1 MMQKNG
7 QDNMSDDKS
16 IRVKVI
22 EVTRWAPTLL
32 SFKVT
37 RPDGFKFT
45 AGQFVRLG
53 IHGKDLQYFAQNHDA
68 KLITSE
74 TQGDEAQ
81 GHEAQGHEAQGH
93 EAQDKPTDLDG
104 YVFRP
109 YSVASSPYDEFIEFF
124 SVVIPEGEFTS
135 KVNHIQVGDSLLLNT
150 TPFGY
155 LTLARYQ
162 LPLPNDL
169 WLLATGTGLAPFL
182 SILKTI
188 DVWQQYQRIILVY
201 SARTSQ
207 ELAYQAQISSIKSI
221 YGDNGAAFVFL
232 PIVTREA
239 DYAGEKA
246 RIPNLILSGKLTEL
260 VGQKLDKERSH
271 VMLCGNPQMV
281 EDTKEALKSIGLTMN
296 RRGEGNI
303 AVENYW

>member
-53 IHGKDLQYFAQNHDA
+53 IHGKDLQYFANNRETE
-68 KLITSE
+68 LTTSE
-74 TQGDEAQ
+74 TQG
-81 GHEAQGHEAQGH
+81 HEEQDY
-93 EAQDKPTDLDG
+93 EAQDKPIDLDG
-104 YVFRP
+104 YVFRA

-207 ELAYQAQISSIKSI
+207 ELAYQAEIGSIKSI
-221 YGDNGAAFVFL
+221 YGDDGAAFVFL

-246 RIPNLILSGKLTEL
+246 RVPNLILSGKLTEL

>member
-7 QDNMSDDKS
+7 QNNMSDDKS

-53 IHGKDLQYFAQNHDA
+53 IHGKDLQYFAQNYET

-74 TQGDEAQ
+74 TQ
-81 GHEAQGHEAQGH
+81 
-93 EAQDKPTDLDG
+93 DKPIDLDG
-104 YVFRP
+104 YVFRA

-188 DVWQQYQRIILVY
+188 EVWQQYQRIILVY

-207 ELAYQAQISSIKSI
+207 ELAYQAEIGSIKSI

-239 DYAGEKA
+239 DYTGEKA
-246 RIPNLILSGKLTEL
+246 RVPNLILSGKLTEL

-281 EDTKEALKSIGLTMN
+281 EDTKEALKSLGLTMN

>member
-1 MMQKNG
+1 
-7 QDNMSDDKS
+7 MSDDKS

-53 IHGKDLQYFAQNHDA
+53 IHGKDLQYFAQNHET

-74 TQGDEAQ
+74 TQGQ
-81 GHEAQGHEAQGH
+81 
-93 EAQDKPTDLDG
+93 PIDLEG
-104 YVFRP
+104 YVFRA

-207 ELAYQAQISSIKSI
+207 ELAYQAEIGSIKSI

-232 PIVTREA
+232 PIVTREE

-246 RIPNLILSGKLTEL
+246 RVPNLIVSGKLTQL

>member
-53 IHGKDLQYFAQNHDA
+53 IHGKDLQYFAQNHET

-74 TQGDEAQ
+74 TQDYETKGQ
-81 GHEAQGHEAQGH
+81 HV
-93 EAQDKPTDLDG
+93 DLDG
-104 YVFRP
+104 YVFRA

-207 ELAYQAQISSIKSI
+207 ELAYQAEIGSIKSI
-221 YGDNGAAFVFL
+221 YGDDGAAFVFL

-246 RIPNLILSGKLTEL
+246 RVPNLIVSGKLTQL

>member
-53 IHGKDLQYFAQNHDA
+53 IHGKDLQYFAQNYET

-74 TQGDEAQ
+74 TQ
-81 GHEAQGHEAQGH
+81 
-93 EAQDKPTDLDG
+93 DKPIDLDG
-104 YVFRP
+104 YVFRA
-109 YSVASSPYDEFIEFF
+109 YSIASSPYDEFIEFF
-124 SVVIPEGEFTS
+124 SVVIPQGEFTS

-150 TPFGY
+150 MPFGY

-188 DVWQQYQRIILVY
+188 EVWQQYQRIILVY

-207 ELAYQAQISSIKSI
+207 ELAYQAEIDAIKSI

>member
-7 QDNMSDDKS
+7 QNNMSDDKS

-53 IHGKDLQYFAQNHDA
+53 IHGKDLQYFANNHET

-74 TQGDEAQ
+74 TQ
-81 GHEAQGHEAQGH
+81 
-93 EAQDKPTDLDG
+93 DKPIDLDG
-104 YVFRP
+104 YVFRA

-188 DVWQQYQRIILVY
+188 EVWQQYQRIILVY

-207 ELAYQAQISSIKSI
+207 ELAYQAEIDAIKSI

>member
-1 MMQKNG
+1 
-7 QDNMSDDKS
+7 MSDDKS

-53 IHGKDLQYFAQNHDA
+53 IHGKDLQYFAQNHET
-68 KLITSE
+68 KLTISE
-74 TQGDEAQ
+74 TQGHEEQGYEAQ
-81 GHEAQGHEAQGH
+81 GQ
-93 EAQDKPTDLDG
+93 PIDLDG
-104 YVFRP
+104 YVFRA

-124 SVVIPEGEFTS
+124 SVVIPQGEFTS
-135 KVNHIQVGDSLLLNT
+135 KVNHIQVDDSLLLNT

-207 ELAYQAQISSIKSI
+207 ELAYQAEIGSIKSI

-260 VGQKLDKERSH
+260 VGQKLDKECSH

>member
-16 IRVKVI
+16 IRVNVI

-53 IHGKDLQYFAQNHDA
+53 IHGKDLQYFAQNHET

-74 TQGDEAQ
+74 TQ
-81 GHEAQGHEAQGH
+81 
-93 EAQDKPTDLDG
+93 DKPIDLDG
-104 YVFRP
+104 YVFRA

-124 SVVIPEGEFTS
+124 SVVIPHGEFTS

-188 DVWQQYQRIILVY
+188 EVWQQYQRIILVY

-207 ELAYQAQISSIKSI
+207 ELAYQAEIGSIKSI

-239 DYAGEKA
+239 DYTGEKA
-246 RIPNLILSGKLTEL
+246 RVPNLILSGKLTQL

>member
-7 QDNMSDDKS
+7 QNNMSDDKS

-53 IHGKDLQYFAQNHDA
+53 IHGKDLQYFAQNYET

-74 TQGDEAQ
+74 TQ
-81 GHEAQGHEAQGH
+81 
-93 EAQDKPTDLDG
+93 DKPIDLDG
-104 YVFRP
+104 YVFRA

-207 ELAYQAQISSIKSI
+207 ELAYQAEIGSIKSI

-246 RIPNLILSGKLTEL
+246 RVPNLIVSGKLTEL
-260 VGQKLDKERSH
+260 VGQKLDKEHSH

>member
-53 IHGKDLQYFAQNHDA
+53 IHGKDLQYFAQNHET

-74 TQGDEAQ
+74 TQGQ
-81 GHEAQGHEAQGH
+81 
-93 EAQDKPTDLDG
+93 PIDLEG
-104 YVFRP
+104 YVFRA

-207 ELAYQAQISSIKSI
+207 ELAYQAEIGSIKSI
-221 YGDNGAAFVFL
+221 YGDDGAAFVFL

-239 DYAGEKA
+239 DYTGEKA
-246 RIPNLILSGKLTEL
+246 RVPNLILSGKLTEL
-260 VGQKLDKERSH
+260 VGQKLDKDRSH

>member
-1 MMQKNG
+1 
-7 QDNMSDDKS
+7 MSDDKS

-53 IHGKDLQYFAQNHDA
+53 IHGKDLQYFAQNHET

-74 TQGDEAQ
+74 TQDYETKGQ
-81 GHEAQGHEAQGH
+81 HV
-93 EAQDKPTDLDG
+93 DLDG
-104 YVFRP
+104 YVFRA

-124 SVVIPEGEFTS
+124 SVVIPHGEFTS

-188 DVWQQYQRIILVY
+188 EVWQQYQRIILVY

-207 ELAYQAQISSIKSI
+207 ELAYQAEIDAIKSI

>member
-1 MMQKNG
+1 
-7 QDNMSDDKS
+7 MSDDKS

-53 IHGKDLQYFAQNHDA
+53 IHGKDLQYFGQNHET

-74 TQGDEAQ
+74 TQVYEEQ
-81 GHEAQGHEAQGH
+81 GHEAQGQ
-93 EAQDKPTDLDG
+93 PIDLDG
-104 YVFRP
+104 YVFRA

-207 ELAYQAQISSIKSI
+207 ELAYQAEIGSIKSI

-246 RIPNLILSGKLTEL
+246 RIPNLILSGKLTQL

-271 VMLCGNPQMV
+271 VMVCGNPQMV

>member
-53 IHGKDLQYFAQNHDA
+53 IHGKDLQYFAQNHET

-74 TQGDEAQ
+74 TQ
-81 GHEAQGHEAQGH
+81 
-93 EAQDKPTDLDG
+93 DKPIDLDG
-104 YVFRP
+104 YVFRA

-124 SVVIPEGEFTS
+124 SVVIPHGEFTS

-188 DVWQQYQRIILVY
+188 EVWQQYQRIILVY

-207 ELAYQAQISSIKSI
+207 ELAYQAEIGSIKSI

-239 DYAGEKA
+239 DYTGEKA
-246 RIPNLILSGKLTEL
+246 RVPNLILSGKLTQL

-281 EDTKEALKSIGLTMN
+281 EDTKEALKSLGLTMN

>member
-1 MMQKNG
+1 
-7 QDNMSDDKS
+7 MSDDKS

-53 IHGKDLQYFAQNHDA
+53 IHGKDLQYFAQNPEI

-74 TQGDEAQ
+74 TQGHETQ
-81 GHEAQGHEAQGH
+81 GYEKQGQ
-93 EAQDKPTDLDG
+93 PIDLDG
-104 YVFRP
+104 YVFRA

-207 ELAYQAQISSIKSI
+207 ELAYQAEIGSIKSI

-246 RIPNLILSGKLTEL
+246 RIPNLILSGKLTQL

>member
-1 MMQKNG
+1 
-7 QDNMSDDKS
+7 MSDDKS

-53 IHGKDLQYFAQNHDA
+53 IHGKDLQYFAQNHET

-74 TQGDEAQ
+74 TQ
-81 GHEAQGHEAQGH
+81 
-93 EAQDKPTDLDG
+93 DKPIDLDG
-104 YVFRP
+104 YVFRA

-124 SVVIPEGEFTS
+124 SVVIPHGEFTS

-207 ELAYQAQISSIKSI
+207 ELAYQAEIGSIKSI

>member
-1 MMQKNG
+1 
-7 QDNMSDDKS
+7 MSDDKS

-53 IHGKDLQYFAQNHDA
+53 IHGKDLQYFAQNYET

-74 TQGDEAQ
+74 TQ
-81 GHEAQGHEAQGH
+81 
-93 EAQDKPTDLDG
+93 DKPIDLDG
-104 YVFRP
+104 YVFRA

-150 TPFGY
+150 MPFGY

-188 DVWQQYQRIILVY
+188 EVWQQYQRIILVY

-207 ELAYQAQISSIKSI
+207 ELAYQAEIDAIKSI

>member
-7 QDNMSDDKS
+7 QNNMSDDKS

-53 IHGKDLQYFAQNHDA
+53 IHGKDLQYFAQNYET

-74 TQGDEAQ
+74 TQ
-81 GHEAQGHEAQGH
+81 
-93 EAQDKPTDLDG
+93 DKPIDLDG
-104 YVFRP
+104 YVFRA

-188 DVWQQYQRIILVY
+188 EVWQQYQRIILVY

-207 ELAYQAQISSIKSI
+207 ELAYQAEIGSIKSI

-260 VGQKLDKERSH
+260 VGQKLDKARSH

>member
-53 IHGKDLQYFAQNHDA
+53 IHGKDLQYFAQNYET

-74 TQGDEAQ
+74 TQ
-81 GHEAQGHEAQGH
+81 
-93 EAQDKPTDLDG
+93 DKPIDLDG
-104 YVFRP
+104 YVFRA

-188 DVWQQYQRIILVY
+188 EVWQQYQRIILVY

-207 ELAYQAQISSIKSI
+207 ELAYQAEIDAIKSI

-281 EDTKEALKSIGLTMN
+281 EDTKEALKSLGLTMN

>member
-1 MMQKNG
+1 
-7 QDNMSDDKS
+7 MSDDKS

-74 TQGDEAQ
+74 TQGDE
-81 GHEAQGHEAQGH
+81 EQGHEAQGH
-93 EAQDKPTDLDG
+93 EAQDKPIDLDG

-246 RIPNLILSGKLTEL
+246 RIPNLIVSGKLTEL
-260 VGQKLDKERSH
+260 VGQKLDKARSH

>member
-1 MMQKNG
+1 
-7 QDNMSDDKS
+7 MSDDKS

-53 IHGKDLQYFAQNHDA
+53 IHGKDLQYFAQNHET

-74 TQGDEAQ
+74 TQGQ
-81 GHEAQGHEAQGH
+81 
-93 EAQDKPTDLDG
+93 PIDLEG
-104 YVFRP
+104 YVFRA

-207 ELAYQAQISSIKSI
+207 ELAYQAEIGSIKSI
-221 YGDNGAAFVFL
+221 YGDDGAAFVFL

-239 DYAGEKA
+239 DYTGEKA
-246 RIPNLILSGKLTEL
+246 RVPNLILSGKLTEL
-260 VGQKLDKERSH
+260 VGQKLDKDRSH

>member
-1 MMQKNG
+1 
-7 QDNMSDDKS
+7 MSDDKS

-53 IHGKDLQYFAQNHDA
+53 IHGKDLQYFAQNHET

-74 TQGDEAQ
+74 TQ
-81 GHEAQGHEAQGH
+81 
-93 EAQDKPTDLDG
+93 DKPIDLDG
-104 YVFRP
+104 YVFRA

-188 DVWQQYQRIILVY
+188 EVWQQYQRIILVY

>member
-1 MMQKNG
+1 
-7 QDNMSDDKS
+7 MSDDKS

-53 IHGKDLQYFAQNHDA
+53 IHGKDLQYFAQNHET

-74 TQGDEAQ
+74 TQGQ
-81 GHEAQGHEAQGH
+81 LV
-93 EAQDKPTDLDG
+93 DLDG
-104 YVFRP
+104 YVFRA

-135 KVNHIQVGDSLLLNT
+135 KVNHIQVGDSILLNT

-207 ELAYQAQISSIKSI
+207 ELAYQAEIGSIKSI

-246 RIPNLILSGKLTEL
+246 RVPNLILSGKLTQL

>member
-1 MMQKNG
+1 
-7 QDNMSDDKS
+7 MSDDKS
-16 IRVKVI
+16 IRVTVI

-53 IHGKDLQYFAQNHDA
+53 IHGKDLQYFAQNHET
-68 KLITSE
+68 KLIISE
-74 TQGDEAQ
+74 TQGQ
-81 GHEAQGHEAQGH
+81 
-93 EAQDKPTDLDG
+93 PIDLDG
-104 YVFRP
+104 YVFRA

-207 ELAYQAQISSIKSI
+207 ELAYQAEIGSIKSI

-246 RIPNLILSGKLTEL
+246 RIPNLIVSGKLTEL

>member
-1 MMQKNG
+1 
-7 QDNMSDDKS
+7 MSDDKS

-53 IHGKDLQYFAQNHDA
+53 IHGKDLQYFAQNYET

-74 TQGDEAQ
+74 TQ
-81 GHEAQGHEAQGH
+81 
-93 EAQDKPTDLDG
+93 DKPIDLDG
-104 YVFRP
+104 YVFRA

-188 DVWQQYQRIILVY
+188 EVWQQYQRIILVY

-207 ELAYQAQISSIKSI
+207 ELAYQAEIGSIKSI

-239 DYAGEKA
+239 DYTGEKA
-246 RIPNLILSGKLTEL
+246 RVPNLILSGKLTQL

-281 EDTKEALKSIGLTMN
+281 EDTKEALKSLGLTMN

>member
-7 QDNMSDDKS
+7 QNNMSDDKS

-74 TQGDEAQ
+74 AQ
-81 GHEAQGHEAQGH
+81 GHEAQGHEAQG
-93 EAQDKPTDLDG
+93 QPIDLDG
-104 YVFRP
+104 YVFRA

>member
-1 MMQKNG
+1 
-7 QDNMSDDKS
+7 MSDDKS
-16 IRVKVI
+16 IRVTVI
-22 EVTRWAPTLL
+22 VVTRWAPTLL

-53 IHGKDLQYFAQNHDA
+53 IHGKDLQYFAQNHET

-74 TQGDEAQ
+74 TQ
-81 GHEAQGHEAQGH
+81 
-93 EAQDKPTDLDG
+93 DKPIDLDG
-104 YVFRP
+104 YVFRA

-124 SVVIPEGEFTS
+124 SVVIPHGEFTS

-188 DVWQQYQRIILVY
+188 EVWQQYQRIILVY

-207 ELAYQAQISSIKSI
+207 ELAYQAEIGSIKSI

-239 DYAGEKA
+239 DYTGEKA
-246 RIPNLILSGKLTEL
+246 RVPNLILSGKLTQL

-281 EDTKEALKSIGLTMN
+281 EDTKEALKSLGLTMN

>member
-1 MMQKNG
+1 
-7 QDNMSDDKS
+7 MSDDKS

-53 IHGKDLQYFAQNHDA
+53 IHGKDLQYFGHNHET

-74 TQGDEAQ
+74 TQG
-81 GHEAQGHEAQGH
+81 H
-93 EAQDKPTDLDG
+93 EAQDYEEQGYEAQGQPIDLDG
-104 YVFRP
+104 YVFRA

-207 ELAYQAQISSIKSI
+207 ELAYQAEIGSIKSI

-246 RIPNLILSGKLTEL
+246 RIPNLILSGKLTQL

-271 VMLCGNPQMV
+271 VMVCGNPQMV

>member
-1 MMQKNG
+1 
-7 QDNMSDDKS
+7 MSDDKS

-53 IHGKDLQYFAQNHDA
+53 IHGKDLQYFANNHET

-74 TQGDEAQ
+74 TQDYETKGQ
-81 GHEAQGHEAQGH
+81 HV
-93 EAQDKPTDLDG
+93 DLDG
-104 YVFRP
+104 YVFRA

-207 ELAYQAQISSIKSI
+207 ELAYQEEIGSIKST

-246 RIPNLILSGKLTEL
+246 RIPNLIVSGKLTQL
-260 VGQKLDKERSH
+260 AGQKLDKARSH
-271 VMLCGNPQMV
+271 VMVCGNPQMV

>member
-37 RPDGFKFT
+37 RPEGFKFT

-53 IHGKDLQYFAQNHDA
+53 IHGKDLQYFAQNHET

-74 TQGDEAQ
+74 TQ
-81 GHEAQGHEAQGH
+81 
-93 EAQDKPTDLDG
+93 DKPIDLDG
-104 YVFRP
+104 YVFRA

-124 SVVIPEGEFTS
+124 SVVIPHGEFTS

-188 DVWQQYQRIILVY
+188 EVWQQYQRIILVY

-207 ELAYQAQISSIKSI
+207 ELAYQAEIGSIKSI

-281 EDTKEALKSIGLTMN
+281 EDTKEALKSLGLTMN

>member
-1 MMQKNG
+1 
-7 QDNMSDDKS
+7 MSDDKS

-53 IHGKDLQYFAQNHDA
+53 IHGKDLQYFAQNHET

-74 TQGDEAQ
+74 TQNYEEQ
-81 GHEAQGHEAQGH
+81 GQLV
-93 EAQDKPTDLDG
+93 DLDG
-104 YVFRP
+104 YVFRA

-124 SVVIPEGEFTS
+124 SVVIPQGEFTS

-207 ELAYQAQISSIKSI
+207 ELAYQAEIGSIKSI

>member
-1 MMQKNG
+1 
-7 QDNMSDDKS
+7 MSDDKS
-16 IRVKVI
+16 IRVTVI

-53 IHGKDLQYFAQNHDA
+53 IHGKDLQYFAQNHET

-74 TQGDEAQ
+74 TQVYETQ
-81 GHEAQGHEAQGH
+81 GQHV
-93 EAQDKPTDLDG
+93 DLDG
-104 YVFRP
+104 YVFRA

-150 TPFGY
+150 MPFGY

-207 ELAYQAQISSIKSI
+207 ELAYQAEIDAIKSI

-246 RIPNLILSGKLTEL
+246 RIPNLIVSGKLTEL

-281 EDTKEALKSIGLTMN
+281 EDTKEALKSLGLTMN

>member
-7 QDNMSDDKS
+7 QNNMSDDKS

-53 IHGKDLQYFAQNHDA
+53 IHGKDLQYFAQNHET

-74 TQGDEAQ
+74 IQGQ
-81 GHEAQGHEAQGH
+81 
-93 EAQDKPTDLDG
+93 PIDLEG
-104 YVFRP
+104 YVFRA

-188 DVWQQYQRIILVY
+188 EVWQQYQRIILVY

-207 ELAYQAQISSIKSI
+207 ELAYQAEIDAIKSI

-246 RIPNLILSGKLTEL
+246 RVPNLILSGKLTEL

>member
-1 MMQKNG
+1 
-7 QDNMSDDKS
+7 MSDDKS

-53 IHGKDLQYFAQNHDA
+53 IHGKDLQYFAQNHET

-74 TQGDEAQ
+74 TQ
-81 GHEAQGHEAQGH
+81 
-93 EAQDKPTDLDG
+93 DKPIDLDG
-104 YVFRP
+104 YVFRA

-124 SVVIPEGEFTS
+124 SVVIPHGEFTS

-188 DVWQQYQRIILVY
+188 EVWQQYQRIILVY

-207 ELAYQAQISSIKSI
+207 ELAYQAEIGSIKSI

-239 DYAGEKA
+239 DYTGEKA
-246 RIPNLILSGKLTEL
+246 RVPNLILSGKLTQL

-281 EDTKEALKSIGLTMN
+281 EDTKEALKSLGLTMN

>member
-7 QDNMSDDKS
+7 QNNMSDDKS

-53 IHGKDLQYFAQNHDA
+53 IHGKDLQYFAQNYET

-74 TQGDEAQ
+74 TQ
-81 GHEAQGHEAQGH
+81 
-93 EAQDKPTDLDG
+93 DKPIDLDG
-104 YVFRP
+104 YVFRA

-188 DVWQQYQRIILVY
+188 EVWQQYQRIILVY

-207 ELAYQAQISSIKSI
+207 ELAYQAEIDAIKSI

-246 RIPNLILSGKLTEL
+246 RIPNLIVSGKLTEL

>member
-53 IHGKDLQYFAQNHDA
+53 IHGKDLQYFAQNHET

-74 TQGDEAQ
+74 TQ
-81 GHEAQGHEAQGH
+81 
-93 EAQDKPTDLDG
+93 DKPIDLDG
-104 YVFRP
+104 YVFRA

-188 DVWQQYQRIILVY
+188 EVWQQYQRIILVY

-207 ELAYQAQISSIKSI
+207 ELAYQAEIDAIKSI

-281 EDTKEALKSIGLTMN
+281 EDTKEALKSLGLTMN

>member
-1 MMQKNG
+1 
-7 QDNMSDDKS
+7 MSDDKS

-53 IHGKDLQYFAQNHDA
+53 IHGKDLQYFANNHET

-74 TQGDEAQ
+74 TQ
-81 GHEAQGHEAQGH
+81 
-93 EAQDKPTDLDG
+93 DKPIDLDG
-104 YVFRP
+104 YVFRA

-150 TPFGY
+150 MPFGY

-188 DVWQQYQRIILVY
+188 EVWQQYQRIILVY

-207 ELAYQAQISSIKSI
+207 ELAYQAEIDAIKSI

-260 VGQKLDKERSH
+260 VGQKLDKDRSH